1 MWWQYFC
8 EARPQRTKLY
18 VGNLSFYTNEDT
30 LAEVFEEFGDVYDCY
45 IPEDPERGGSRGFGF
60 ITMDPDAANEAI
72 DSLDGIELDGRMIA
86 VNEARSKREA
96 RESDDD
102 ME

>member
-1 MWWQYFC
+1 M
-8 EARPQRTKLY
+8 
-18 VGNLSFYTNEDT
+18 
-30 LAEVFEEFGDVYDCY
+30 YDCY